1 MRQQNAYIDAEPAG
15 PGEFGLEPDM
25 PGQLSLYDLGEK
37 TLVAVSTRIDTAID
51 PFSVLDALKHNWAFF
66 WKGKCDSFSRLMLGR
81 VFSVNHFKDK
91 AFAKLSAERW
101 VCALP
106 FESDLTRSG
115 IKENGNLGEGC
126 IYLPELEVE
135 VRSGYCIL
143 RVREL
148 ISQPALR
155 VAETFDAQAFLT
167 KQLARYWPTL
177 ANKMPR
183 QMSKLR
189 GSEDLPTAGVWRN
202 MVDDVIHAIDVSQ
215 VHKVV
220 LSRHKKL
227 SLDKPQKI
235 GSLLERLSQYEEE
248 SYLFAIVHPNGDC
261 FLGRSP
267 EKILA
272 WDQND
277 ISVDAIAGTRKRH
290 QERSLED
297 DQEAQSLKGSRK
309 DLIEHRFVSDYVKAL
324 LQLYA
329 DDVTAVE
336 SERIF
341 RLRSVQHL
349 KSSFQAKR
357 KNNVSPYDLLVA
369 LHPTPAVGGFPKVKA
384 TAMIAA
390 QEPIKRGLFAGVI
403 GLGDKIQGDFAI
415 GIRTAFLSGDSLL
428 LHAGAGIVRDSD
440 ADSEWEE
447 IELKMNN
454 FLNLYASKV

>member
-1 MRQQNAYIDAEPAG
+1 
-15 PGEFGLEPDM
+15 M
-25 PGQLSLYDLGEK
+25 PGRLSLYDLGEK

-51 PFSVLDALKHNWAFF
+51 PFSALDALKDTWAFF
-66 WKGKCDSFSRLMLGR
+66 WKGKHDTFPRLMLGR
-81 VFSVNHFKDK
+81 VSSVKHFKDK

-106 FESDLTRSG
+106 FESDLTQEGLHEDAS
-115 IKENGNLGEGC
+115 LGEGC

-135 VRSGYCIL
+135 VRTRYSIV
-143 RVREL
+143 RVRGL
-148 ISQPALR
+148 ISQPAFR
-155 VAETFDAQAFLT
+155 VAETFDADAFLSER
-167 KQLARYWPTL
+167 LACYLPLLTSH
-177 ANKMPR
+177 KPR
-183 QMSKLR
+183 QMAMLK
-189 GSEDLPTAGVWRN
+189 GSEDLPSVDFWRN
-202 MVDDVIHAIDVSQ
+202 MVDHVKCSIDDSQ

-227 SLDKPQKI
+227 MLDKPQKI
-235 GSLLERLSQYEEE
+235 GSLLEKLSSYNEE
-248 SYLFAIVHPNGDC
+248 SYLFAIVHPSGDC

-272 WDQND
+272 WDNND

-290 QERSLED
+290 QDRSLED
-297 DQEAQSLKGSRK
+297 DQEAEALKGSQK

-324 LQLYA
+324 LELYA

-341 RLRSVQHL
+341 RLRCVQHL

-357 KNNVSPYDLLVA
+357 KEKVSPYDLLVA

-384 TAMIAA
+384 MAMIAA

-403 GLGDKIQGDFAI
+403 GVGDEYRGDFAI
-415 GIRTAFLSGDSLL
+415 GIRTAFLSGSSLL

-440 ADSEWEE
+440 ASSEWEE